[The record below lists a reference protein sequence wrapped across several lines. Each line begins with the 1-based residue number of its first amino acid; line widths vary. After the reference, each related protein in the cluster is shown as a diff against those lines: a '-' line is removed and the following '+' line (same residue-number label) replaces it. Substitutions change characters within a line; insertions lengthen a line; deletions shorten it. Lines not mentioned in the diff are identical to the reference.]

1 MAHFIGIFCID
12 VVFKCN
18 CTELGEIL
26 GRDLNQVRY
35 GGLVVLEK
43 VFFYI
48 YGCFQLTRINMATVG
63 KVQPGVL

>member
-43 VFFYI
+43 VFFLY
-48 YGCFQLTRINMATVG
+48 MAVFNLLG
-63 KVQPGVL
+63 